1 MFVVKDSPP
10 TGELVFAEGQLV
22 LQAGGGKKLKTWA
35 CAEGMTL
42 EIIQKSERCAIAGM
56 HL

>member
-10 TGELVFAEGQLV
+10 TVELVFAEGQLV

-42 EIIQKSERCAIAGM
+42 EIVQKSERCAIARM
-56 HL
+56 H